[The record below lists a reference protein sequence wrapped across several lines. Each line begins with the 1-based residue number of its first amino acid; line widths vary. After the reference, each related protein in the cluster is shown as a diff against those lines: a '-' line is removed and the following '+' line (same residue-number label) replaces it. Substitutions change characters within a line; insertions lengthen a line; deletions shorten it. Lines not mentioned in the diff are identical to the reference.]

1 MVPDARAGR
10 ETGRRWRS
18 AVQGLIQAVQGELT
32 AVGRVGA
39 RGAAG
44 VGAVG
49 GGGVFG
55 GVGVGLQEDKQT
67 ALVNM

>member
-1 MVPDARAGR
+1 MSPSRADGYGR
-10 ETGRRWRS
+10 VCLGCVQGKKNKKQKGSCPFS
-18 AVQGLIQAVQGELT
+18 AIQGLIQAVQGELT

-49 GGGVFG
+49 GGGMFG
-55 GVGVGLQEDKQT
+55 
-67 ALVNM
+67 